1 MAINAISALSLQPL
15 KFMSSIKDTGSD
27 KTVANKL
34 HTNTTISSDGNIL
47 ITWICKMV
55 WTSKRPPMTQFNS
68 DELKEKWTER
78 DVDWDVIYMLA
89 GPS

>member
-27 KTVANKL
+27 ITIANKL

-47 ITWICKMV
+47 IT
-55 WTSKRPPMTQFNS
+55 
-68 DELKEKWTER
+68 
-78 DVDWDVIYMLA
+78 
-89 GPS
+89 